1 MKLED
6 LKDPWDDLGE
16 DIEDNWQLDLN
27 LLRQSY
33 LTKASDKLNNFL
45 AVTVYLVVLIV
56 KNLSSIATA
65 ATLTFFAFW
74 TIMVSLV
81 LIYEVFLLKSIDY
94 NEHLALLLKKLSLIK
109 LSTIR
114 LLRLGALLLPFNT
127 LLLGYYI
134 ITGRNLIEHVVIN
147 GVDWVTLVSFI
158 FCALVSYWLIE
169 KISLKNVK
177 KKWMYRF
184 LGGNGSQVL
193 DAIYFMNHI
202 SSLEQD
208 DLLIKGTVDNK
219 QYTQGAGFDIR
230 QI

>member
-33 LTKASDKLNNFL
+33 LTKASDKLNNLLRVKLFILCFFL

-193 DAIYFMNHI
+193 DAIYFMNQI

-219 QYTQGAGFDIR
+219 L
-230 QI
+230 

>member
-33 LTKASDKLNNFL
+33 LTKASDKLNNLLRVKLFILCFFL

-193 DAIYFMNHI
+193 DAIYFMNQI

-219 QYTQGAGFDIR
+219 Q
-230 QI
+230 